1 MTLGEAAD
9 ALIESMSS
17 SWRNEKHRA
26 QWKMTMRR
34 SWGKARS
41 GSPDLFDWQ
50 RSQELLS
57 APTIRTI
64 ARKAHVSPALA
75 AVIAD
80 LCGFSREAR

>member
-1 MTLGEAAD
+1 MQN
-9 ALIESMSS
+9 SYS
-17 SWRNEKHRA
+17 
-26 QWKMTMRR
+26 MRR
-34 SWGKARS
+34 SQRKARS
-41 GSPDLFDWQ
+41 CSPDLFDWQ

-64 ARKAHVSPALA
+64 TRKAQVSPALA

>member
-1 MTLGEAAD
+1 MQN
-9 ALIESMSS
+9 SYS
-17 SWRNEKHRA
+17 
-26 QWKMTMRR
+26 MRR
-34 SWGKARS
+34 SRRKARS
-41 GSPDLFDWQ
+41 CSPDLFDWQ

-64 ARKAHVSPALA
+64 ARKAQVSPALA

>member
-1 MTLGEAAD
+1 MQ
-9 ALIESMSS
+9 SS
-17 SWRNEKHRA
+17 YS
-26 QWKMTMRR
+26 MRR
-34 SWGKARS
+34 SRRKARS
-41 GSPDLFDWQ
+41 CSPDLFDWQ

-64 ARKAHVSPALA
+64 TRKAQVSPALA